1 MSSPDIKEVQEVQ
14 EVENAKI
21 DKKTLKKAMWRD
33 IFTLQWS
40 WNYERM
46 QALGFLWAILPIL
59 QKVYKKS
66 DDLKEAMKRH
76 LQFYNTNPVASPLI
90 LGAAIALEE
99 DNAGKASS
107 SIKVGLMGPL
117 AGIGDTIQAVLFRP
131 IIAVIAASL
140 AMSGSVAGP
149 LLIFLA
155 GILWMAV
162 KVPLFWLG
170 YNKST
175 GLISEVADDGIID
188 RVTNTA
194 TIAGLTVIGGFIP
207 SILKG
212 LVTPLQFARTITVDG
227 EAVEKV
233 IKLQD
238 VLNGIVPYLIPTL
251 IVGLAFYL
259 VKRKMSPIKVLLV
272 LVGLAFLTSILGI
285 L

>member
-1 MSSPDIKEVQEVQ
+1 MPSTDMEKTTKT
-14 EVENAKI
+14 KI
-21 DKKTLKKAMWRD
+21 DKATLKKAMWRD

-46 QALGFLWAILPIL
+46 QALGFLWAILPVL
-59 QKVYKKS
+59 QKVYKKGEE
-66 DDLKEAMKRH
+66 LKEAMQRH

-90 LGAAIALEE
+90 LGASIALEE
-99 DNAGKASS
+99 DKAGQAAS

-140 AMSGSVAGP
+140 AMGGSMSGP

-175 GLISEVADDGIID
+175 GLIGEVAGKGLLDK
-188 RVTNTA
+188 VTNTA
-194 TIAGLTVIGGFIP
+194 TIAGLIVIGGFIP
-207 SILKG
+207 SILSR
-212 LVTPLQFARTITVDG
+212 LTTPLQFARTVTVDG

-233 IKLQD
+233 IKVQE
-238 VLNGIVPYLIPTL
+238 VLDGIVPFLIPVL
-251 IVGLAFYL
+251 IVGLGYYL
-259 VKRKMSPIKVLLV
+259 IKRKLSPIKVLLI
-272 LVGLAFLTSILGI
+272 LVALSFITNALGI

>member
-1 MSSPDIKEVQEVQ
+1 MSDNLIKEVQEQ
-14 EVENAKI
+14 EKIKI
-21 DKKTLKKAMWRD
+21 DKATLKKAMWRD
-33 IFTLQWS
+33 ILTLQWS

-46 QALGFLWAILPIL
+46 QALGFLWAILPVL
-59 QKVYKKS
+59 QKTYKEGN
-66 DDLKEAMKRH
+66 DLKEAMSRH

-99 DNAGKASS
+99 DKAGKASS

-140 AMSGSVAGP
+140 AMSGSMAGP

-155 GILWMAV
+155 GLLWMSV

-175 GLISEVADDGIID
+175 GLINEVAGEGLLDK
-188 RVTNTA
+188 VTNTA
-194 TIAGLTVIGGFIP
+194 TTAGLIVIGGFIP

-212 LVTPLQFARTITVDG
+212 LVTPLQFARTVTVNG
-227 EAVEKV
+227 EAVEKI
-233 IKLQD
+233 IKVQD
-238 VLNGIVPYLIPTL
+238 VLNGIVPYLIPAL
-251 IVGLAFYL
+251 IVGFAFYL
-259 VKRKMSPIKVLLV
+259 IKRKMSPIKVLLI